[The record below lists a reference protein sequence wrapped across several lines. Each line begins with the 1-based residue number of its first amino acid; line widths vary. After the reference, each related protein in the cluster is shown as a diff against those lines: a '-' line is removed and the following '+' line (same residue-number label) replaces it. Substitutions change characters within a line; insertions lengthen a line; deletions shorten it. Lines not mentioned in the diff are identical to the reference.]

1 MMTTPV
7 SVQKNETESI
17 MAARKY
23 CLGIFT
29 TKTKD
34 EFLGHPTRMGHS
46 NKIHKYHVGDF
57 IACYDQSLK
66 VVFGFALFTDIDNGK
81 IYKKIELEP
90 GEQIPY
96 TDIQYNEYEIGVK
109 FYPIEP
115 VSVKTIN
122 KECGIDPN
130 TQLNKIMYKSFN
142 GDNSHISLWADRM
155 LETHTQ
161 E

>member
-1 MMTTPV
+1 MKYNYRYFFLLIFFV
-7 SVQKNETESI
+7 CIISSAQEKNSVNDS
-17 MAARKY
+17 
-23 CLGIFT
+23 
-29 TKTKD
+29 
-34 EFLGHPTRMGHS
+34 
-46 NKIHKYHVGDF
+46 V
-57 IACYDQSLK
+57 
-66 VVFGFALFTDIDNGK
+66 K

-115 VSVKTIN
+115 ISVKTIN
-122 KECGIDPN
+122 KECSIDPN